1 MILYLIS
8 QIFINCSELL
18 YEVCAIF
25 IVYYFMT
32 CAIMSDIRIMNKL
45 IIYANIKF
53 WDALCLFLA
62 FCLSTRRVG
71 VLGRLEQSL
80 YVQAWCLDN
89 MNSPRYFRFLP
100 VMGGRHQVVTDLVVL
115 PILPVRLWSR
125 SFMDIW
131 AMELVWIFSTIYWA
145 KTLI

>member
-1 MILYLIS
+1 
-8 QIFINCSELL
+8 
-18 YEVCAIF
+18 
-25 IVYYFMT
+25 MT

-131 AMELVWIFSTIYWA
+131 AMKLVWIFSTIYWA

>member
-1 MILYLIS
+1 
-8 QIFINCSELL
+8 
-18 YEVCAIF
+18 
-25 IVYYFMT
+25 MT

-89 MNSPRYFRFLP
+89 MNSPRYFWFLP

-125 SFMDIW
+125 SFMLEICPRDNYISLYSW
-131 AMELVWIFSTIYWA
+131 LIKCSLNINGWQHVLINAYVKYLWNSLLVWIF
-145 KTLI
+145 